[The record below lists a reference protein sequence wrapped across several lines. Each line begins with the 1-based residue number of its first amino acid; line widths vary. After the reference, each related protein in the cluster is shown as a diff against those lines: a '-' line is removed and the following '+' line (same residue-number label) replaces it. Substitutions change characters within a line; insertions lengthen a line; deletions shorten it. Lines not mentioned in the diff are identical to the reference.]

1 MKTGSRQ
8 DSVTKSV
15 GILVGTMLGP
25 EMMLKIATKA
35 ENLGFDA
42 IWASE
47 DYFYT
52 GAISAASTL
61 LASTQHVSVG
71 TGIISGLVRH
81 PAILAMEISTLAR
94 MHPGRFIP
102 GVGLGVPGRLQQ
114 MGLDPE
120 SSLTSIRECIYIL
133 RALLSGEVV
142 TFQSASYKCDN
153 IQLHYPSH
161 ESVPIYMGAF
171 GPKMLQLSA
180 EIADG
185 TVIGFLTSRNYVK
198 WASEQLM
205 IGKKKAGRSKHNPLV
220 VFVFFSV
227 DYKSRPTKLSVR
239 RLMSEYLFGGITR
252 GLNAKYDAV
261 GITDQLEEM
270 AARGGVDL
278 IEREMPDQW
287 IEELAVVGD
296 PEECAEKLSGYYHAG
311 ADSVVLMPL
320 PPGRATQVME
330 LAAKE
335 VLPRIQETH

>member
-1 MKTGSRQ
+1 MKGSI
-8 DSVTKSV
+8 TKSV

-25 EMMLKIATKA
+25 EIMLELAAKA
-35 ENLGFDA
+35 DNLGFDSV
-42 IWASE
+42 WASE

-52 GAISAASTL
+52 GAISAAGSL
-61 LASTQHVSVG
+61 LSSTQHVSVG

-81 PAILAMEISTLAR
+81 PAVLAMEISTLAR
-94 MHPGRFIP
+94 MYPGRFIP
-102 GVGLGVPGRLQQ
+102 GIGLGVPGRLRQ
-114 MGLDPE
+114 MGLGQE
-120 SSLTSIRECIYIL
+120 SPLTSIRECIHTL

-142 TFQSASYKCDN
+142 TMQSPSYKCEN
-153 IQLHYPSH
+153 IQLHYPTH
-161 ESVPIYMGAF
+161 ESIPIYMGAF
-171 GPKMLQLSA
+171 GPKMLHLSA

-205 IGKKKAGRSKHNPLV
+205 NAKEIAGQSKHHPLV

-227 DYKSRPTKLSVR
+227 GHKSRPTKIAVR
-239 RLMSEYLFGGITR
+239 RLIAEYLFGGITR

-261 GITDQLEEM
+261 GIADQLEEM
-270 AARGGVDL
+270 ATRGGVDV
-278 IEREMPDQW
+278 IEREMPDRW

-296 PEECAEKLSGYYHAG
+296 PEECAEKLSSYFHAG

-320 PPGRATQVME
+320 PPGRASQVIE

-335 VLPRIQETH
+335 VLPRIQ